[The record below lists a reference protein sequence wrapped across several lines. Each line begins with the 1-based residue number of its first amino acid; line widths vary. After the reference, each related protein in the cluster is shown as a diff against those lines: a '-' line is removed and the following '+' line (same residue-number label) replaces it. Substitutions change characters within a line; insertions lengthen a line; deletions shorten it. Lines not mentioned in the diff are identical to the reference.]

1 MTDVN
6 NTASSENRSNI
17 DQINRITDLEAKIR
31 RLEAENAA
39 YRARLAQL
47 DDRWDTWLRTVSHDL
62 RTPLTLI
69 LGYTQTMLIRL
80 RSNPDAEQSRH
91 DLEATANAA
100 YRLEKMVSEVVDA
113 ARLETGR
120 LQVNLQDIDLVA
132 LVRDQVRRANRRYPG
147 ASIRT
152 SIPDNVP
159 LITGDVL
166 RASQIIAALLSNAV
180 VFSPPKASILVS
192 IRGRGDFL
200 DLAIT
205 DQGAGLTA
213 EDHARLFDRAYRPER
228 LREARREGLGLSL
241 LIAKQVTSLMG
252 ASLTAASPGPNEG
265 STFHLQF
272 PIASDTLD

>member
-31 RLEAENAA
+31 RLEAENAE

-47 DDRWDTWLRTVSHDL
+47 DDLWDTWLRTVSHDL

-120 LQVNLQDIDLVA
+120 LQVNLQDIDPVA

-159 LITGDVL
+159 LITGDVR

-180 VFSPPKASILVS
+180 VFSPPKAPILVS
-192 IRGRGDFL
+192 IRGRSDFL
-200 DLAIT
+200 DVAIT

-241 LIAKQVTSLMG
+241 MIAKQITSLMG
-252 ASLTAASPGPNEG
+252 ASLTAESPGPNEG

-272 PIASDTLD
+272 PIASDTPD

>member
-31 RLEAENAA
+31 RLEAENAE

-47 DDRWDTWLRTVSHDL
+47 DDLWDTWLRTVSHDL

-113 ARLETGR
+113 ARLETGQ
-120 LQVNLQDIDLVA
+120 LPVNLQGIDPVA
-132 LVRDQVRRANRRYPG
+132 LVRDQVRRANRRYPE

-180 VFSPPKASILVS
+180 VFSPPKAPILVS

-200 DLAIT
+200 DVAIT

-213 EDHARLFDRAYRPER
+213 EDLARLFNRAYRPER

-241 LIAKQVTSLMG
+241 MIAKQVAFLMG
-252 ASLTAASPGPNEG
+252 ASLTAESPGPNEG

-272 PIASDTLD
+272 PIASDTPD